1 MNAALTDWDVADP
14 TFFPGHAASIHL
26 QLPTAEPQVIGTFG
40 ILHPTVLDKFE
51 IKYPVST
58 LEVNVEVFL

>member
-1 MNAALTDWDVADP
+1 MNIILTECYIADP

-26 QLPTAEPQVIGTFG
+26 QLPTASSQVIGTFG
-40 ILHPTVLDKFE
+40 ILHPSVLDKFE

-58 LEVNVEVFL
+58 LEMNVEVFL